1 MDTNPNW
8 FLRARLK
15 TRQLLLLIA
24 LDEQRNIHR
33 ASEELHMTQPAASK
47 QLKDLEEMLGV
58 QLFERLPRG
67 MEPTIYGETMIRHAR
82 MALTSLSLAHE
93 DIVAIKS
100 GLTGQVDIGTI
111 MTPGIAL
118 LPRALTRIKQQAPR
132 LRVGVE
138 MEQSNVLLEQL
149 RRGRLD
155 FMIGRIPERE
165 SAAGLSYEELGD
177 EPACAVVRPGHPLM
191 TVKNL
196 QLRDISSQAWI
207 LPKQGSIL
215 RARCE
220 LMFRRAGLEVPV
232 NVVDTTAVLLIT
244 PLLQQTDALNVMPVA
259 VAKYYESQG
268 VLSILPIELPVRM
281 DAYGIIT
288 VDGHLMSPG
297 AELLLRIV
305 REEARSMAQQG

>member
-58 QLFERLPRG
+58 QLFDRLPRG

-82 MALTSLSLAHE
+82 MALTSLSAAHE
-93 DIVAIKS
+93 DIVAIKA
-100 GLTGQVDIGTI
+100 GLSGQVDIGTI

-118 LPRALTRIKQQAPR
+118 LPQAITRTKQHAPK
-132 LRVGVE
+132 LRIGVE

-149 RRGRLD
+149 QRGRLD

-165 SAAGLSYEELGD
+165 SAEGLSYEELGD
-177 EPACAVVRPGHPLM
+177 EPACAVVRAGHPLLKA
-191 TVKNL
+191 KNL
-196 QLRDISSQAWI
+196 QLRDIASQPWV
-207 LPKQGSIL
+207 LPPQGSIL

-232 NVVDTTAVLLIT
+232 NVVDTTAVLLIK
-244 PLLQQTDALNVMPVA
+244 PLLQQTDALNVMPIA
-259 VAKYYESQG
+259 VAQYYEAQG
-268 VLSILPIELPVRM
+268 VLNILPIELPCRM
-281 DAYGIIT
+281 DAYGIIM
-288 VDGHLMSPG
+288 VDGHILSPG
-297 AELLLRIV
+297 AQLLLKSV
-305 REEARSMAQQG
+305 REVAREIY

>member
-1 MDTNPNW
+1 METNPNW

-58 QLFERLPRG
+58 QLFDRLPRG

-93 DIVAIKS
+93 DIVAIKA
-100 GLTGQVDIGTI
+100 GLSGQVDIGTI

-118 LPRALTRIKQQAPR
+118 LPQAITRTKLQAPK
-132 LRVGVE
+132 LRIGVE
-138 MEQSNVLLEQL
+138 MEQSNILLEQL
-149 RRGRLD
+149 QRGRLD
-155 FMIGRIPERE
+155 FMIGRIPERQ
-165 SAAGLSYEELGD
+165 SAEGLSYEELGD
-177 EPACAVVRPGHPLM
+177 EPACAVVRPGHPLLK
-191 TVKNL
+191 VRNL
-196 QLRDISSQAWI
+196 SLRDIASQPWI
-207 LPKQGSIL
+207 LPSQGSIL

-220 LMFRRAGLEVPV
+220 LMFRRAGLEVPS
-232 NVVDTTAVLLIT
+232 NVVDTTAVLLIK

-259 VAKYYESQG
+259 VAKYYESQN
-268 VLSILPIELPVRM
+268 VLNILPIELPCRM
-281 DAYGIIT
+281 DGYGIIT
-288 VDGHLMSPG
+288 VDGHIMSPG
-297 AELLLRIV
+297 ASLLLKIV
-305 REEARSMAQQG
+305 REVAKEMY